1 MANPSEQEVIER
13 VGRRIGEVRAAAGI
27 TQEALATALGIATK
41 NLQRLEGGRQN
52 LTLASIARVARE
64 LGVDARDLLALSGT
78 RRLERS
84 RSSRAWAVGLEAVGV
99 TPTVSPS
106 PNAVPI
112 TTLHA
117 VAAAL
122 AAQEPVDVAARA
134 WAPLPDR
141 KGKPESG
148 SFIAR
153 VQGSAMEPRI
163 GDGAWC
169 VFRAPASTKGVGEAA
184 LVAVHHDESNTP
196 SCLVRIVERPRG
208 RKGPV
213 RLVPLANDVP
223 VLEVDGRNVDI
234 LADFVRVLPPS

>member
-1 MANPSEQEVIER
+1 MANPTEQELIER

-52 LTLASIARVARE
+52 LTLVSIARVARE
-64 LGVDARDLLALSGT
+64 LGVDARDLLAVSGPK
-78 RRLERS
+78 RLERA

-99 TPTVSPS
+99 TPSVSPS

-117 VAAAL
+117 AATAL
-122 AAQEPVDVAARA
+122 AAQEPIDVAARA

-141 KGKPESG
+141 KGKPEAG

-153 VQGSAMEPRI
+153 VQGSAMDPRI
-163 GDGAWC
+163 PDGAWC
-169 VFRAPASTKGVGEAA
+169 VFRAPATAKGAGEIA
-184 LVAVHHDESNTP
+184 LVALHHDESNTP
-196 SCLVRIVERPRG
+196 CCLVRVVERPRG

-213 RLVPLANDVP
+213 RLAPLASDVP
-223 VLEVDGRNVDI
+223 ALEVDGRNVDV
-234 LADFVRVLPPS
+234 LAEFVRVLAAG